1 MKYFKFAQISEET
14 GISWAI
20 ERPIYGPS
28 WPKIDGLEINKS
40 IQLSYDP
47 TYYIA
52 SVSNKAK
59 ANPDNHIFELSFEE
73 YANTL
78 ERHVEYLLEEEK
90 KHIYQEEFNFRQS
103 IFGKYHDT
111 ATVAG
116 TYKYQQAKAII
127 EDEDTDAPDLLIES
141 QTRGVDIITLANR
154 IIENHEAFRN
164 KDAKIAGI
172 RGKILDRINTYTFD
186 LKNPNDSYAEFLT
199 EEVIGTTIKSDF
211 EDWEMVE
218 KEFDV
223 KVRKYQ
229 LSLETRFKYE

>member
-14 GISWAI
+14 GVSWAI
-20 ERPIYGPS
+20 EQPISGPS
-28 WPKIDGLEINKS
+28 WPKIDGLDLNKS
-40 IQLSYDP
+40 IQLSYEQ

-52 SVSNKAK
+52 PVSNKAK

-73 YANTL
+73 YANAL
-78 ERHVEYLLEEEK
+78 KRHVEYLLDEEK
-90 KHIYQEEFNFRQS
+90 NHIYQEEFNFRQS

-116 TYKYQQAKAII
+116 IYKYQQAKAIV
-127 EDEDTDAPDLLIES
+127 EDEDTDAPDLLMES
-141 QTRGVDIITLANR
+141 QTRGVDIITIANR

-172 RGKILDRINTYTFD
+172 RGKILDRINAYTFD
-186 LKNPNDSYAEFLT
+186 LEKPNESYAEFLT
-199 EEVIGTTIKSDF
+199 EEVIGTKLEMNF
-211 EDWEMVE
+211 EDGEMVE
-218 KEFDV
+218 KEFEV

-229 LSLETRFKYE
+229 LNLGTRFQYE